1 MKPVRKPWLSLPLPK
16 FGNVLNRQ
24 PRMGGQGEGG
34 RARARAAD
42 RRSASSSVGTAQQR
56 LHAARPAGRH
66 RRGPQ
71 RHRHGVRRMRLDV
84 PRRRSGR
91 DEMRRR
97 GRVRER
103 HGGDERQRPLR
114 QDPGLRRHCRPC
126 RPAHRRQGARGV
138 GSADRAGGRPLLRH
152 PLLDRPR
159 RRPGDP
165 PGPHQ
170 SGARPDGRQD
180 LARGLR
186 AAGQARPHLRFLALP
201 SADRRARPTWP
212 APFPRP
218 SMVLDHVGGPL
229 GYARYAGRHAEIF
242 ATWKKSM
249 AELAAAQR
257 QRQAGRARHAHGL
270 LRFLRAADPA
280 RLRGAGRPPSSPGS
294 RPASSCSAPSAA
306 CSKATSRSTR

>member
-1 MKPVRKPWLSLPLPK
+1 
-16 FGNVLNRQ
+16 
-24 PRMGGQGEGG
+24 MGGQGEGG
-34 RARARAAD
+34 RPRTRTAD

-84 PRRRSGR
+84 PRRRPGR
-91 DEMRRR
+91 DEMRGR

-126 RPAHRRQGARGV
+126 RPAHRRQGARGI
-138 GSADRAGGRPLLRH
+138 GSANARRRPALLRH
-152 PLLDRPR
+152 PFLDLPR

-186 AAGQARPHLRFLALP
+186 AVGQARPHLRFLALP
-201 SADRRARPTWP
+201 SADRRAGRPGRRLSGDRHGARP
-212 APFPRP
+212 CRRAAGLCPLRRPPRRDLRCLEE
-218 SMVLDHVGGPL
+218 VDGG
-229 GYARYAGRHAEIF
+229 ARQ
-242 ATWKKSM
+242 
-249 AELAAAQR
+249 AAQR
-257 QRQAGRARHAHGL
+257 QHQAGRARHAHGL
-270 LRFLRAADPA
+270 LQFLRTADRRPA
-280 RLRGAGRPPSSPGS
+280 PRRWPPPSSPGS